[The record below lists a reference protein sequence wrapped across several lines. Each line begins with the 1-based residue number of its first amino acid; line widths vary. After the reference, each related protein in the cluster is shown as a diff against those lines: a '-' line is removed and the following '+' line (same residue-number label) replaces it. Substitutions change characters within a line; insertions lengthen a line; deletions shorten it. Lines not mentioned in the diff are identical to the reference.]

1 MMLSIING
9 MIKAKA
15 LPIKRREMN
24 EVFLSPRTLTRV
36 FVPACLSASA
46 SSMSFVAVPPKRNNA
61 EMHPI
66 AIGRF

>member
-1 MMLSIING
+1 

-15 LPIKRREMN
+15 LLIKRREMN
-24 EVFLSPRTLTRV
+24 DVFFKPNTLMRV
-36 FVPACLSASA
+36 FVPVFLSASA
-46 SSMSFVAVPPKRNNA
+46 SSMSFVAVPPKRNKA